1 MDHCQRKLEV
11 RCQDLKRKKLVE
23 SEEFSHEEVRAGSS
37 MRKLVIFSKK

>member
-37 MRKLVIFSKK
+37 MRKLVVFSKK